1 MNSRLKQNWKGN
13 QFCCSGWTRRTSS
26 LWTTKWAT
34 SSTSSSTKSS
44 PICTAAVTIETIFY
58 ENKFS
63 TQQLI
68 WELTFDC
75 RSKPRI
81 PRGSCRHPL
90 SCRWH
95 RRVLPGKCLEAEQSW
110 WGCLTCCGCCE
121 DVPWFGGLGGVI
133 IFVGIVMVVVMGLM
147 ADFISESDRGKGLP
161 RTSLFTKLCRTYAM
175 S

>member
-44 PICTAAVTIETIFY
+44 PISTVAVTIETIFY
-58 ENKFS
+58 ENKIS
-63 TQQLI
+63 TQQI
-68 WELTFDC
+68 ICGLTFDC

-90 SCRWH
+90 SRCWH
-95 RRVLPGKCLEAEQSW
+95 RRVLPGKCWEAEQSW
-110 WGCLTCCGCCE
+110 LRSWSWWWWWCVTCCRCCE
-121 DVPWFGGLGGVI
+121 DVPWFGVLGGVI
-133 IFVGIVMVVVMGLM
+133 IFVGIFMAVVMELM
-147 ADFISESDRGKGLP
+147 VDFLSESDRGEGP
-161 RTSLFTKLCRTYAM
+161 A
-175 S
+175 